1 MKLFFSSR
9 SKKKPESDVPAAEK
23 DSPAPTEPASQKAS
37 TASAESVEKPEP
49 QTPSSELTDTAE
61 MRALLGD
68 STDLSEF
75 LDDGVD
81 PGTDHASDTPA
92 SDDREFVLYR
102 RLLNGLYDAV
112 LLVDAKGTIFCGNRR
127 AEKFFGYADDEFWNK
142 PVEKLVRGV
151 NAKILFKIRNHTDT
165 GRFTVIKAVCKRK
178 DETIFPA
185 EIAINNIG
193 LFNTDDMIFS
203 IRNMERREKSREQQS
218 LRDDAIRG
226 AGTAIAV
233 CNTDGLIEFANPA
246 FVKMA
251 GATSEDDVLKRF
263 MGDFFT
269 SNEAVNALVRTPSES
284 GFWMGNLAMVTTDHG
299 QPRHVRALSNLAPAH
314 PGAPNRLVVTLT
326 PMPQASIRT
335 TETP

>member
-1 MKLFFSSR
+1 MVKFFFSAR
-9 SKKKPESDVPAAEK
+9 AKNK
-23 DSPAPTEPASQKAS
+23 QK
-37 TASAESVEKPEP
+37 SAESAPAESAPVTESPPPAESVVTTEP
-49 QTPSSELTDTAE
+49 DTTSLSDSAELRE
-61 MRALLGD
+61 LLGD
-68 STDLSEF
+68 SSNIGDILKG
-75 LDDGVD
+75 DGD
-81 PGTDHASDTPA
+81 PDGHAASGTV

-127 AEKFFGYADDEFWNK
+127 AEKFFGYSDDEFWNT
-142 PVEKLVRGV
+142 PIEKLVRGV

-165 GRFTVIKAVCKRK
+165 GRFTVINAVCKRK
-178 DETIFPA
+178 DKTIFPA

-193 LFNTDDMIFS
+193 LFNKDDMIFS
-203 IRNMERREKSREQQS
+203 IRNMERREKSRDQQS

-246 FVKMA
+246 FVKMS
-251 GATSEDDVLKRF
+251 GSTSEEEVLKRF

-269 SNEAVNALVRTPSES
+269 SNEAVNALVRTPSEG
-284 GFWMGNLAMVTTDHG
+284 GFWMGNMVMISTADG
-299 QPRHVRALSNLAPAH
+299 KQRNVRAMANLAPPH
-314 PGAPNRLVVTLT
+314 PGAPSRLVVTLT
-326 PMPQASIRT
+326 PMPHGSFRA